1 MLSRCCRVL
10 LSHDLTRPPHHTR
23 AYPAADECWIA
34 YHPVLLLGYLMQY
47 APWLGMRVL
56 KRVGPPRVAALRE
69 GRSGYD
75 TGTLLRSGAS
85 AASISQ

>member
-1 MLSRCCRVL
+1 MAAL
-10 LSHDLTRPPHHTR
+10 LARLHTR
-23 AYPAADECWIA
+23 IPGCPPCPTADEAWIA

-47 APWLGMRVL
+47 LPWVGMRVL

-75 TGTLLRSGAS
+75 AGALLRGGKAGPASAS